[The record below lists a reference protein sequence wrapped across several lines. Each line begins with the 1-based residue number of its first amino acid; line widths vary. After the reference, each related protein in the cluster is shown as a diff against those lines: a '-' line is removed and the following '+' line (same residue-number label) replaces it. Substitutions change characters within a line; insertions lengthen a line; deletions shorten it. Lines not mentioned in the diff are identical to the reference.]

1 MCRINELL
9 SCWCFNPALPCVGF
23 PAHAAAEAAV
33 LLAQGLAPASYDPA
47 MLAHYQVK
55 NLSPFIFPP
64 IHSNF
69 YHCGWPITR
78 YTTCTHLNT
87 ESFIFPPKT
96 SNITPQELNSRRKFK
111 FPALFSRPS
120 RLWGM
125 PSFSSWL
132 TRAKPANHPIQQLR
146 HSSKAATAAA
156 AATTAARTATAA
168 ITI

>member
-1 MCRINELL
+1 MAASSVDEAA
-9 SCWCFNPALPCVGF
+9 PATAEAAVPTAA
-23 PAHAAAEAAV
+23 PAAEAAV

-96 SNITPQELNSRRKFK
+96 SNITPQE
-111 FPALFSRPS
+111 
-120 RLWGM
+120 
-125 PSFSSWL
+125 
-132 TRAKPANHPIQQLR
+132 
-146 HSSKAATAAA
+146 
-156 AATTAARTATAA
+156 
-168 ITI
+168 